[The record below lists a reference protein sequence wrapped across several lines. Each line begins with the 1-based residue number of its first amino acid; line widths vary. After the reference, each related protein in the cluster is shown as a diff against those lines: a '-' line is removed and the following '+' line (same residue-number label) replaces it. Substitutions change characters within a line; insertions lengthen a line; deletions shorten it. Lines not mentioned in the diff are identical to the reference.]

1 MLSILIGDHLYDDP
15 AIPTPFSTRLALV
28 ARRALE
34 QRGVSDPNAHIL
46 LSGQSL
52 PFDDPPGPIVA
63 GAWIQSLIVK
73 KTPFTTEQI
82 DRLRTFSALNGFDIR
97 LAPDGGPGDPHLE
110 RIVRAPE
117 EALDAVLDGEI
128 FSLRPITDD
137 RPFFFHVLPWRGL
150 VLDRRIE
157 WTNPGSGTGQIV
169 LLMMLAQAVL
179 LGGLLIL
186 LPLWRGARGGLPV
199 RTTVGFLLYFLGL
212 GLGFLLIEISFVQKY
227 VLLLG
232 YPTYSLSVTIFSLLL
247 FAAAGAALA
256 RRGWSRPRRFLATLL
271 VLTLA
276 LVALEVLA
284 LSWIRERLLASP
296 LAARVAVT
304 ALLQLPLGLVL
315 GMYFPTGLELLRRR
329 EPRLIPWAWA
339 VNGVASVSLLG
350 VLGEAG

>member
-1 MLSILIGDHLYDDP
+1 M
-15 AIPTPFSTRLALV
+15 
-28 ARRALE
+28 
-34 QRGVSDPNAHIL
+34 
-46 LSGQSL
+46 
-52 PFDDPPGPIVA
+52 
-63 GAWIQSLIVK
+63 
-73 KTPFTTEQI
+73 
-82 DRLRTFSALNGFDIR
+82 
-97 LAPDGGPGDPHLE
+97 
-110 RIVRAPE
+110 
-117 EALDAVLDGEI
+117 
-128 FSLRPITDD
+128 RPITDD

-169 LLMMLAQAVL
+169 LLMMLAQSVL

-186 LPLWRGARGGLPV
+186 LPLWRGARGGLPA

-256 RRGWSRPRRFLATLL
+256 RRGWGRPRRFLGILL
-271 VLTLA
+271 ALTLA

-284 LSWIRERLLASP
+284 LPWIRDRLLASP

-339 VNGVASVSLLG
+339 VNGVASVAASVLAVVLGMAIGFSGVALIAAGVYLIGTLSLLG